1 MEFKI
6 FENQHL
12 KKLVSA
18 KYKYLFSK
26 KTGAFMRWGV
36 TENDDPERSPFGPE
50 ILDLEISTGA
60 CLGKC
65 NFCYKC
71 NGTQRVPTKHMTLE
85 TFKRILDRFV
95 TQIDI
100 ELEDGNKIS
109 IPAWE
114 KVTMK
119 DGSKKPA
126 SELCDGDEIGIF

>member
-26 KTGAFMRWGV
+26 KTGAFMCWGV

-60 CLGKC
+60 CLRK
-65 NFCYKC
+65 
-71 NGTQRVPTKHMTLE
+71 
-85 TFKRILDRFV
+85 
-95 TQIDI
+95 
-100 ELEDGNKIS
+100 
-109 IPAWE
+109 
-114 KVTMK
+114 
-119 DGSKKPA
+119 
-126 SELCDGDEIGIF
+126 